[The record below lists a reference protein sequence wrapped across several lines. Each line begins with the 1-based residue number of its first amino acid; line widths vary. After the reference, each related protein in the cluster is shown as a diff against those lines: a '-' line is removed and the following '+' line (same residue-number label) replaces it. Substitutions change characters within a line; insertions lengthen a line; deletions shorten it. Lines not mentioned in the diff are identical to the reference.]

1 MRTRFQLVAATLA
14 AGFLAAP
21 GLAQST
27 GDAPPQ
33 RDRVRQDR
41 PERPA
46 GPRAEALS
54 PERLAAAWEWQ
65 ARTVASALTL
75 DDAATASLTEH
86 WKFVRTELQAR
97 VREMAEERRAAG
109 GAAAERGARGER
121 GERGA
126 RGGGA
131 GQADR
136 PGRGADAA
144 GPAAELRAK
153 AMEQLK
159 TRLGGTLS
167 GEQLEKAMK
176 AFGVQTMAW
185 DRSTDAVLQ
194 MKLDAA
200 KQQQTLLALH
210 TYLASQDRIRAMAE
224 GGDRQAMREA
234 MQEARSTLQV
244 SLGETLTEEQAR
256 DLMGAMAPARGMQ
269 RPGQGQGEAAGRRE
283 TGQRQGAG
291 GRGGRGGRGGAGGG
305 GRGPGGNDA

>member
-41 PERPA
+41 PERAA
-46 GPRAEALS
+46 GPRGEALS

-65 ARTVASALTL
+65 ARTVASALSL

-109 GAAAERGARGER
+109 GAAGQRGER
-121 GERGA
+121 GE

-136 PGRGADAA
+136 PGRGGDAT
-144 GPAAELRAK
+144 GPAAELRTK

-210 TYLASQDRIRAMAE
+210 TYLASQDRVRAMAE

-234 MQEARSTLQV
+234 MQKARTTLQV
-244 SLGETLTEEQAR
+244 SLAETLTEEQAR
-256 DLMGAMAPARGMQ
+256 KVMGAMAPARGMQ
-269 RPGQGQGEAAGRRE
+269 RPGQDQGEAAGRRE
-283 TGQRQGAG
+283 TGQGQGAG
-291 GRGGRGGRGGAGGG
+291 GRGGRGGRGGGG

>member
-54 PERLAAAWEWQ
+54 PERLAAAWEWE
-65 ARTVASALTL
+65 ARTVASALSL

-86 WKFVRTELQAR
+86 WKLVRTELQAR

-126 RGGGA
+126 RGG
-131 GQADR
+131 
-136 PGRGADAA
+136 DAA

-176 AFGVQTMAW
+176 AFGVQSMAW

-210 TYLASQDRIRAMAE
+210 TYLASQDRVRAMAE

-244 SLGETLTEEQAR
+244 SLAETLTEEQAR
-256 DLMGAMAPARGMQ
+256 ELMGAMAPARVTQ

-283 TGQRQGAG
+283 TGPGQGAG
-291 GRGGRGGRGGAGGG
+291 GRGGRGGRGGGG

>member
-1 MRTRFQLVAATLA
+1 MRTRFNLVAATLA

-54 PERLAAAWEWQ
+54 PERLAAAWEWE
-65 ARTVASALTL
+65 ARTVAAALKL
-75 DDAATASLTEH
+75 DDAGASSVAEH
-86 WKFVRTELQAR
+86 WKAVRTELQAR
-97 VREMAEERRAAG
+97 VREMAQERQAAG
-109 GAAAERGARGER
+109 GAAGER

-126 RGGGA
+126 RGARGG
-131 GQADR
+131 G
-136 PGRGADAA
+136 DAA

-153 AMEQLK
+153 AMETLK
-159 TRLGGTLS
+159 TRLSGTLS
-167 GEQLEKAMK
+167 GEQLDTAMK

-194 MKLDAA
+194 MKLEAG
-200 KQQQTLLALH
+200 KRQQTLLALH
-210 TYLASQDRIRAMAE
+210 TYLASQERIRAMAE
-224 GGDRQAMREA
+224 GGDREAMRQA

-244 SLGETLTEEQAR
+244 SLAETLSEEQAGE
-256 DLMGAMAPARGMQ
+256 LMAAMGPARGVQ
-269 RPGQGQGEAAGRRE
+269 RPGQGEGEAAGGRDAGE
-283 TGQRQGAG
+283 RQGAG
-291 GRGGRGGRGGAGGG
+291 GRGGRGGRGG
-305 GRGPGGNDA
+305 GRGPGGDDA